1 VSRTA
6 LLVTGGAV
14 LLVVA
19 IIVLVVALAGGSPE
33 PQARPTSPE
42 PTPEPE
48 PSRVIG
54 QYEYQFALPEGWL
67 QTGGDPDRLRTELKP
82 AGREG
87 GDDRVLV
94 DEKRLSFDSTA
105 DRSRAV
111 DRLRSEY
118 EQQAG
123 DTLTDFD
130 DQASYAGRDVIKYRE
145 RLETA
150 SVNWY
155 VVFEGRTQVSVG
167 CQTADGGG
175 GQDAVA
181 AACETVVRT
190 LTVTG

>member
-1 VSRTA
+1 MSRTA

-14 LLVVA
+14 LLVAA
-19 IIVLVVALAGGSPE
+19 IVVLVVALAGGDTE
-33 PQARPTSPE
+33 PQARPTAATTPPE
-42 PTPEPE
+42 SE

-67 QTGGDPDRLRTELKP
+67 QTGGDPERLRTELKP

-111 DRLRSEY
+111 DRLRTEY

-123 DTLTDFD
+123 DAFTDFD
-130 DQASYAGRDVIKYRE
+130 EQASYAGRDVIRYRE
-145 RLETA
+145 R
-150 SVNWY
+150 W
-155 VVFEGRTQVSVG
+155 RPP
-167 CQTADGGG
+167 
-175 GQDAVA
+175 
-181 AACETVVRT
+181 R
-190 LTVTG
+190 